1 MDKHS
6 SNQLLT
12 VKTRAE
18 SQAVVETSQDDQKKP
33 IHTKEYTS
41 SIIGWVLRGGVIL
54 SATIILIGFIL
65 LLMHIGEKPGF
76 AISIGAFP
84 HSLGQVWSGLLV
96 LHPQAIIVTGLLLLI
111 VTPVITVTTSLVAF
125 AVERD
130 RRFVVIACVVLAILL
145 ASLVIGKN
153 GG

>member
-12 VKTRAE
+12 VKTKAE
-18 SQAVVETSQDDQKKP
+18 SQAVVEISQDDQKKT
-33 IHTKEYTS
+33 IRTKEFTS
-41 SIIGWVLRGGVIL
+41 SIIGWILRVGVIL
-54 SATIILIGFIL
+54 SAVIILFGFIL
-65 LLMHIGEKPGF
+65 LLVQIGEQPGF
-76 AISIGAFP
+76 AMSIGAFP
-84 HSLGQVWSGLLV
+84 HSLSQVWSGLIV

-145 ASLVIGKN
+145 ASMLIGK
-153 GG
+153 GGA